1 MKKRDADRA
10 TASGQR
16 VADIAVALRRSSG
29 SIEDYFAALK
39 EVYELGF
46 RDGSEITEDELIGVL
61 KEIHNSQNN

>member
-1 MKKRDADRA
+1 MKKRDKDRA
-10 TASGQR
+10 MSSAHR
-16 VADIAVALRRSSG
+16 VADIAVKLRNSNG
-29 SIEDYFAALK
+29 LIEDYFAALK